1 VTWFEQLMGFRE
13 RDHAHVQDSIRL
25 DGNTMRSLVN
35 GKSYVWGS
43 LSIPSLAEMRRQVE
57 PLLQGESDPTSLRE
71 IVGDVRH
78 LHCDPTNRDAVFQVA
93 SQFNLLEMVGPSVT
107 PERGVGGYE
116 NDHTQGPACAVA
128 AGAGT
133 IYRNYFVEVDGKRGQ
148 TAKRQVDCL
157 ADLGTALGNRAEALW
172 TMRNGYALATSEGLE
187 QINGQLATLGDR
199 EKEQLTGQL
208 KVGIQRQT
216 EVTLPHEGAAPLLV
230 SQVYGSALPVA
241 YSEQSAEQW
250 ELLARLVLEASYE
263 ATFAAAVLNQQQTGN
278 NKLYLTLLGGGAF
291 GNRTDWILHA
301 IRRGMGRFRHAG
313 LEVAIVSYGRS
324 HPEVQRLIREL
335 R

>member
-1 VTWFEQLMGFRE
+1 MTWFEKLMGFRE

-25 DGNTMRSLVN
+25 DGNTMQSLVN

-71 IVGDVRH
+71 IVGDVQH

-93 SQFNLLEMVGPSVT
+93 SQFNLLEMVGPSVA
-107 PERGVGGYE
+107 PESGVGGYE
-116 NDHTQGPACAVA
+116 NDPTQGPTCAIA

-157 ADLGTALGNRAEALW
+157 ADLGTALGNRADALW
-172 TMRNGYALATSEGLE
+172 TMRNGYALATSEGLD
-187 QINGQLATLGDR
+187 QINGQLGTLDDR
-199 EKEQLTGQL
+199 AKEQLMGKL
-208 KVGIQRQT
+208 KVGIQKQP
-216 EVTLPHEGAAPLLV
+216 EVTLPHEGATPLLV

-241 YSEQSAEQW
+241 YSAHSPEQW
-250 ELLARLVLEASYE
+250 ELFARLVLEASYE
-263 ATFAAAVLNQQQTGN
+263 ATFSAAVLNQQQNGS
-278 NKLYLTLLGGGAF
+278 NKLYLTLLGGRAF
-291 GNRTDWILHA
+291 GNPTDWILHA
-301 IRRGMGRFRHAG
+301 IRRAMGRFRHAG
-313 LEVAIVSYGRS
+313 LEVAMVSRGRLN
-324 HPEVQRLIREL
+324 PVVQRLVREL
-335 R
+335 H